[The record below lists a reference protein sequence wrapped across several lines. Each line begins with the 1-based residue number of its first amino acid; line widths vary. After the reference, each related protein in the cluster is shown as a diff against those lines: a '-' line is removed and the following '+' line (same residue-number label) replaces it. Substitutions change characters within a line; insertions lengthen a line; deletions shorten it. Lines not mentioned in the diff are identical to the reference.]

1 VLTIAEIRRS
11 CVHNCMDE
19 RRIDFD
25 WGRARAFLAAARQGS
40 FSAAARALGV
50 AQPTI
55 GRQIAA
61 LEEELR
67 VTLFERVGKGL
78 ELTTAGLDLVEH
90 VRAMEDAA
98 LRVSLTAAGQAGALE
113 GIVCVTASEVI
124 SAYLLPPIVARIRA
138 AHPRIEL
145 ELIASNQTQ
154 DLQRREADIAVRSYR
169 PRDPELV
176 ATRIQ
181 DGFARLYAAPAYLER
196 LGSPRS
202 PKDLSNV
209 EIFGFDRTD
218 LMIRGLEQLGLR
230 LTAKNFPIVTSN
242 HLVQWELAKQGLG
255 VCVMMEEIGEAEP
268 RVCRVLDDLPPLP
281 IPMWL
286 TCHRELHTSRRMRVV
301 FDMLAEGLRAL
312 AAGARD

>member
-1 VLTIAEIRRS
+1 
-11 CVHNCMDE
+11 MDE

-25 WGRARAFLAAARQGS
+25 WNRARAFLATAREGS
-40 FSAAARALGV
+40 FSGAARALGV
-50 AQPTI
+50 AQPTV
-55 GRQIAA
+55 GRQIAS
-61 LEEELR
+61 LEEELG

-78 ELTTAGLDLVEH
+78 ELTAAGLDLTEH

-113 GIVCVTASEVI
+113 GIVCITASEVI
-124 SAYLLPPIVARIRA
+124 SAYLLPPIVADIRA

-145 ELIASNQTQ
+145 ELIASNLTQ
-154 DLQRREADIAVRSYR
+154 DLTRREADIAVRSYR

-176 ATRIQ
+176 ATKIQ
-181 DGFARLYAAPAYLER
+181 DGFARLYATPAYLER

-218 LMIRGLEQLGLR
+218 LMIRGLEGLGLR
-230 LTAKNFPIVTSN
+230 VTAKNFPIVTSN

-268 RVCRVLDDLPPLP
+268 RVCRVLDDFPPLP

-301 FDMLAEGLRAL
+301 FDLLAEGLRAL
-312 AAGARD
+312 ATGARDPATRAHPPADV

>member
-1 VLTIAEIRRS
+1 
-11 CVHNCMDE
+11 MDE

-25 WGRARAFLAAARQGS
+25 WSRARAFLAAARDGS

-61 LEEELR
+61 LEEELG

-145 ELIASNQTQ
+145 ELIASNLTQ

-176 ATRIQ
+176 ATKIQ
-181 DGFARLYAAPAYLER
+181 DGFARLYAAPSYLER
-196 LGSPRS
+196 LGHPRT

-218 LMIRGLEQLGLR
+218 MMINGLERLGLR
-230 LTAKNFPIVTSN
+230 VTTKNFPIVTSN
-242 HLVQWELAKQGLG
+242 HVVQWELAKQGLG
-255 VCVMMEEIGEAEP
+255 VCVMMEEIGEPEP
-268 RVCRVLDDLPPLP
+268 RVRRVLDDLPPLP

-301 FDMLAEGLRAL
+301 FDLLAEGLRAL
-312 AAGARD
+312 AVGARD